1 MSEVSYNLDRI
12 EQLFRK
18 SLSQKSEDLIGR
30 GGTASSR
37 IVNELNARMSM
48 HSDDLESLIR
58 AAKDLE
64 VGSSTEQYVVS
75 EKSVYFSTYL
85 FVSEY
90 NCEKS
95 VINAIRENSGLSVDP
110 SIDYVGI
117 QCEMVDW
124 EWKVQISKS
133 SNNSYTLHHDASL
146 IFKGDRKYL
155 IDYAKD
161 SICEYDSLSKNR
173 FNVQDSFRRFLIR
186 RGFDAKHIRRESFE
200 SLSRL
205 LSAVG
210 VPSVRDE
217 DIDRLYSNG
226 RKSSVNHSRLIE
238 FLIESTGLEALEFQK
253 IFIDDCIAGGSFI
266 NVDDLMSKRISFDEE
281 VSATR
286 IRNCYE
292 TDEDRERQAAA
303 AERSAEKKAKVIETL
318 KANIDVDQTRIDAEE
333 IAESIINNKSEIV
346 NDARISLAR
355 NPIDDFIENIIRS
368 YASSSRYYIN
378 VGSPFVGYFLKATK
392 TAKRTYEFK
401 IYKSL
406 KGHFAYAAKLYMD
419 LGDGLFCAEDSVDE
433 ISYRQIV
440 EYLAEGLNID
450 LVRLASFFAIQYNLN
465 DFDENLED
473 CDDSI
478 IYEWFEERFEKM
490 TLLELI
496 PKTCGLEEIELTNTL
511 DIVSSFTIDFSE
523 CFN

>member
-1 MSEVSYNLDRI
+1 MSEISYNLDRI

-30 GGTASSR
+30 SGTASSR
-37 IVNELNARMSM
+37 ILNELNALMN
-48 HSDDLESLIR
+48 SDDLKSLIR
-58 AAKDLE
+58 TAKDLE
-64 VGSSTEQYVVS
+64 VGSSTEQFLIS
-75 EKSVYFSTYL
+75 DKSVYFYTYL
-85 FVSEY
+85 FRSEY

-95 VINAIRENSGLSVDP
+95 VINTVRENSGLSVDP

-146 IFKGDRKYL
+146 IFKGDRKHL

-161 SICEYDSLSKNR
+161 SIIEYDSLSKNR
-173 FNVQDSFRRFLIR
+173 FNVQDSFKRFLIR

-200 SLSRL
+200 SLSRF
-205 LSAVG
+205 LSEAG

-217 DIDRLYSNG
+217 DVDSLYSNG
-226 RKSSVNHSRLIE
+226 RKSSVNHLQLIE
-238 FLIESTGLEALEFQK
+238 FLIESTGLESLEFQK
-253 IFIDDCIAGGSFI
+253 IFIDDCIAGGAFV
-266 NVDDLMSKRISFDEE
+266 NVGDLMSKRILFDEE

-292 TDEDRERQAAA
+292 TDEDREKQAL
-303 AERSAEKKAKVIETL
+303 AEERLNEKKAKIVDML
-318 KANIDVDQTRIDAEE
+318 KSNIDVAQTRIDL
-333 IAESIINNKSEIV
+333 ESLVEPIINNKSEIV
-346 NDARISLAR
+346 HDARINLER
-355 NPIDDFIENIIRS
+355 NPIDDFVQDIIRS

-378 VGSPFVGYFLKATK
+378 IGSPLVGYFLKATK
-392 TAKRTYEFK
+392 TDKRTYEFK

-406 KGHFAYAAKLYMD
+406 NGHFAYAAELYMD
-419 LGDGLFCAEDSVDE
+419 LGNGLFRAKDAVDE
-433 ISYRQIV
+433 ISYCQIV
-440 EYLAEGLNID
+440 EYLAEGLNVD
-450 LVRLASFFAIQYNLN
+450 LARLASLVSRQYDLN

-473 CDDSI
+473 YDDSI
-478 IYEWFEERFEKM
+478 IYEWFEERFKKM

-496 PKTCGLEEIELTNTL
+496 SKTCGLEEIEVKNTL
-511 DIVSSFTIDFSE
+511 DLVSSFTIDFSE